1 MNKRKWSEQE
11 IKEYRKLHSS
21 IIYYN
26 DEDSNFFV
34 PKAFGFG
41 WTVNFANPI
50 IWIFAIAIILF
61 ILIPTFM
68 H

>member
-1 MNKRKWSEQE
+1 MTKRKWSKKE
-11 IKEYRKLHSS
+11 IEEYRRIHGG

-41 WTVNFANPI
+41 LTVNFANPI
-50 IWIFAIAIILF
+50 VGIFVIAIILF
-61 ILIPTFM
+61 IVISRFM
-68 H
+68 